1 MQRHRAAVSSGGDG
15 RTGRWQRAAEPAPV
29 GDAAEATSEQRRDG
43 SAGGMVVPMV
53 SSGYCK
59 NKQENYEILY
69 MMNVCTGIYETIR
82 RCRKPL

>member
-1 MQRHRAAVSSGGDG
+1 MQCHRAAANNGGDG

-53 SSGYCK
+53 SSGYYK
-59 NKQENYEILY
+59 NKRENYEIMY
-69 MMNVCTGIYETIR
+69 MMNVCTAIFKTIIGYY
-82 RCRKPL
+82 LQ

>member
-1 MQRHRAAVSSGGDG
+1 MQRHRTAANNGGDG

-53 SSGYCK
+53 SSGYYK
-59 NKQENYEILY
+59 NKRKNYEIMY
-69 MMNVCTGIYETIR
+69 ITNVCTAICKIIMGYY
-82 RCRKPL
+82 LQ

>member
-1 MQRHRAAVSSGGDG
+1 MQRHHAAANNGGDG

-53 SSGYCK
+53 SSGYYK
-59 NKQENYEILY
+59 DKREYHEIMY
-69 MMNVCTGIYETIR
+69 MANICTAISKIIIGYY
-82 RCRKPL
+82 L